1 MIRSLKIICLSTP
14 FFIIIPAISL
24 ACHYQ
29 VIPVVDSDT
38 IVIKYGGKYV
48 DLILKSKDSEEIM
61 DGFLH
66 MCLWMDKI

>member
-1 MIRSLKIICLSTP
+1 MIRSLKIIYLLTP
-14 FFIIIPAISL
+14 FFIIIPEISL